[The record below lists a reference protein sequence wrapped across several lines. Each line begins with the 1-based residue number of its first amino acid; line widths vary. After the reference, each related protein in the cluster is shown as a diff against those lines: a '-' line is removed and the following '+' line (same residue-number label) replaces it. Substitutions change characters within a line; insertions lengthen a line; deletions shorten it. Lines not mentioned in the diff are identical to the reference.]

1 MNSENTLLQMEKCNR
16 QRIRLFGKYKNNKL
30 CLLLT
35 LYVDDILIVE
45 EKKEITKVVTKIK
58 HKYKVTTDKTA
69 NKNIGINIVK
79 INKENKGYK
88 INQKNYIEKMLT
100 NYNI

>member
-35 LYVDDILIVE
+35 LYIDDILISRE
-45 EKKEITKVVTKIK
+45 NKEITKVVTKIK
-58 HKYKVTTDKTA
+58 HKYKVSTDKGE
-69 NKNIGINIVK
+69 NKMTLNVIFNINIL
-79 INKENKGYK
+79 
-88 INQKNYIEKMLT
+88 YIFNCLII
-100 NYNI
+100 YYF